1 MAPDLEGHMVDS
13 AVKVHFAP
21 EKTKQLLVATSSS
34 NLLRFDS
41 KSGRLLSKVKAL
53 TNRNNP

>member
-1 MAPDLEGHMVDS
+1 MVDS